1 MSRAFGS
8 VRQSQVITTYGPG
21 ALIDLPAHSAIVG
34 GLDTWPQGLQEI
46 VELRLSRALQQY
58 TDVPA
63 PKLYAPPPAP
73 SEPWAPA
80 KGIGAWRFP
89 EWFVVQERFG
99 ASGEGGRPQSRR
111 LVQRKALDE
120 APRESRRGRFE
131 GLEVVPT
138 RFVRACPRGHV
149 DDLDWFAFVHG
160 ADSPC
165 RRQLWLDERGTS
177 GGLGELTVRCECGKS
192 RNLSDASD
200 VGASPLGKCRGTR
213 PWLGRN
219 MNEDCDQ
226 ISRLLIRTATN
237 AYFPQVASVLSL
249 PDAGAAVQEAVM
261 GVWDVLQAVEDAR
274 LLATFKAV
282 PKVAQALAPFADEQ
296 VVRAIDEVRT
306 GAGQARPLK
315 EAELEALLGAAEGYG
330 DEPPTDANF
339 HACRLP
345 DSAWRAGTDNGNRI
359 AAVVQLHRLREVQ
372 ALVGFTRLEAVTPD
386 IHGDFESDVMR
397 AEIALEPQWFPAVE
411 NRGEGVFV
419 ELRAEGVAAWLERP
433 AVTARVAKLAKG
445 YDLWRQTRNT
455 QRPFPSGAYV
465 LLHTLAHLLVQ
476 TLALRCG
483 YPASSIRERIYAEES
498 RDGQRY
504 GILLYTGTPD
514 AEGTLGG
521 LVQQG
526 RHIEDHLEDALRNAA
541 LCSNDPICAQH
552 VPDENAASLESRP
565 LHGAACHGCSLIA
578 ETSCEMRNDFLDRA
592 LVVPV
597 LDVADAAFFERP
609 E

>member
-21 ALIDLPAHSAIVG
+21 ALIDLPEHSAIVG
-34 GLDTWPQGLQEI
+34 GLDTWPKDLQEI
-46 VELRLSRALQQY
+46 AEPRLSQALQRI

-63 PKLYAPPPAP
+63 PRLYAPPPAP

-80 KGIGAWRFP
+80 AGIGAWRFP
-89 EWFVVQERFG
+89 EWFVVQEDPFS
-99 ASGEGGRPQSRR
+99 ASGDSEGRAQSRR

-120 APRESRRGRFE
+120 RGKFE
-131 GLEVVPT
+131 GIAVVPT

-149 DDLDWFAFVHG
+149 DDVDWPAFVHG
-160 ADSPC
+160 PDSSC
-165 RRQLWLDERGTS
+165 RRQLWLDERGTT

-192 RNLSDASD
+192 RNLSEASD
-200 VGASPLGKCRGTR
+200 IGANALGMCRGAR

-219 MNEDCDQ
+219 TNEACDQ
-226 ISRLLIRTATN
+226 MSRLLIRTATN

-249 PDAGAAVQEAVM
+249 PDTGSAVQEAVVA
-261 GVWDVLQAVEDAR
+261 VWDVLQVVQDAAM
-274 LLATFKAV
+274 LTTFKAV
-282 PKVAQALAPFADEQ
+282 PKVAQALRPFEDGQ
-296 VVRAIDEVRT
+296 VLRAIEEVRSGT
-306 GAGQARPLK
+306 GLLRPLK
-315 EAELEALLGAAEGYG
+315 EAELEALLGAEEGFG

-339 HACRLP
+339 HARRLP
-345 DSAWRAGTDNGNRI
+345 LSAWRTGTQNGQRI
-359 AAVVQLHRLREVQ
+359 AAVVQLHRLREVL
-372 ALVGFTRLEAVTPD
+372 ALVGFTRLDAVTPD

-397 AEIALEPQWFPAVE
+397 AEIALEPHWFPAVE
-411 NRGEGVFV
+411 NRGEGVFL
-419 ELRAEGVAAWLERP
+419 ELDASAVGDWRRRP
-433 AVTARVAKLAKG
+433 AVEDRVAKLAKG
-445 YDLWRQTRNT
+445 YELWRQTRNT
-455 QRPFPSGAYV
+455 QRPFPGGAYV
-465 LLHTLAHLLVQ
+465 LLHTLAHLLLQAV
-476 TLALRCG
+476 AMRCG
-483 YPASSIRERIYAEES
+483 YPASSIRERIYAEETPA
-498 RDGQRY
+498 GERY

-526 RHIEDHLEDALRNAA
+526 RHIEGHLADALRAAA

-552 VPDENAASLESRP
+552 MPDENAAELQGRL

-597 LDVADAAFFERP
+597 LGLEDAAFFELP